1 MKGVFQ
7 VEMKKMI
14 PLFMDYCMS
23 RQLRPKTMLSY
34 EQANHSLRCGLRNR
48 RA

>member
-14 PLFMDYCMS
+14 PLFMDYCLS
-23 RQLRPKTMLSY
+23 RQLRPKTMLSL
-34 EQANHSLRCGLRNR
+34 SR
-48 RA
+48 RADRLPCDRKNRKA